1 MRGHLIA
8 RVIQA
13 CNSNHPNMSAMQYG
27 STVKVKFNSLR
38 DLGHVIS
45 ELADMDG
52 YYDSFNIDVNGNC
65 GVFEVK
71 FS

>member
-1 MRGHLIA
+1 MRGHLIG

-38 DLGHVIS
+38 DLGHAIS

>member
-8 RVIQA
+8 IVIQT
-13 CNSNHPNMSAMQYG
+13 CNNNHPFTSAMQYG
-27 STVKVKFNSLR
+27 NTVEAKFKSLR
-38 DLGHVIS
+38 DLGHAIS
-45 ELADMDG
+45 ELANMDG
-52 YYDSFNIDVNGNC
+52 YYNSFNIDVNGNC

>member
-1 MRGHLIA
+1 MRGHLIG
-8 RVIQA
+8 RVIQT
-13 CNSNHPNMSAMQYG
+13 CNNNHPFTSAMQYG
-27 STVKVKFNSLR
+27 NTVEVKLKSLR
-38 DLGHVIS
+38 DLGHAIS

>member
-8 RVIQA
+8 IVIQT
-13 CNSNHPNMSAMQYG
+13 CNNNRPFTSAMQYG
-27 STVKVKFNSLR
+27 NTVEVKFKSLR
-38 DLGHVIS
+38 DLGHAIS
-45 ELADMDG
+45 ELANMDG
-52 YYDSFNIDVNGNC
+52 YYNSFNIDVNGNC

>member
-8 RVIQA
+8 IVIQT
-13 CNSNHPNMSAMQYG
+13 CNNNHPFTSAMQYG

-38 DLGHVIS
+38 DLGHAIS